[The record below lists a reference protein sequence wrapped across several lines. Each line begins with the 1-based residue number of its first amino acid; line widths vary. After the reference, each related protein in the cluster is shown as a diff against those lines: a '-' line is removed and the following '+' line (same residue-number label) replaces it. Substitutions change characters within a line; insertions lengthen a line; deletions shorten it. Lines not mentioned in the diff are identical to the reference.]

1 VTDLQS
7 STAERGA
14 DDRLLD
20 HLSSAAEMVGAR
32 RFREAEVEVL
42 RALSITPSDL
52 RGLKLLALVRF
63 KLGRLDEAR
72 ALCREIASAA
82 PRDAGV
88 RLKLGLIALKLD
100 RLDESVQELELA
112 ARLAPDDARPW
123 NYLGFAYARR
133 GERARA
139 AAAFRRAGSDAMAAE
154 MEDDAREQHANPAPA
169 APLRV
174 EVEGSG
180 ARSGSGR
187 AVISPGALP
196 STAFE
201 PAFDLSLPLSLPA
214 PDQARPGEIDAAGS
228 ALEEDRRAASEQHQR
243 EREASEAFS
252 EARPTTAEGRPVRAG
267 VPEVPPQPLVGFA
280 VAQLAPPPDSRAWLG
295 AAARLPVD
303 DGAFVRADAAV
314 ACAGRVRWEP
324 AQRRVQGRPT
334 AERLGGQSPFFRV
347 QGRGELFVAAP
358 VGRLVALHLQDDIL
372 YLREDAVVAF
382 EGTVSWEYGHIPRA
396 PIGML
401 QFRGRG
407 LVTVCVR
414 GETGAVKVSPD
425 SPVQAAARNLLGWV
439 GRVVARGGTAGPDGS
454 PGPADTGDST
464 SWPDSPVLPI
474 TCEGEGVV
482 LFEVEREREGGRSV

>member
-1 VTDLQS
+1 MTE
-7 STAERGA
+7 TPGA
-14 DDRLLD
+14 SDSGRVPDDRFLD
-20 HLSSAAEMVGAR
+20 HLSSAADMVGGR

-63 KLGRLDEAR
+63 KLGRLEESR
-72 ALCREIASAA
+72 ALCREIAAA
-82 PRDAGV
+82 LPRDAGV

-100 RLDESVQELELA
+100 RLDESVEELELS
-112 ARLAPDDARPW
+112 ARLAPDDLRPW

-154 MEDDAREQHANPAPA
+154 MESDAVEQRPERAPA
-169 APLRV
+169 APIRV
-174 EVEGSG
+174 DVEGSG
-180 ARSGSGR
+180 RGVNGSGR

-201 PAFDLSLPLSLPA
+201 PAFDLSLPV
-214 PDQARPGEIDAAGS
+214 G
-228 ALEEDRRAASEQHQR
+228 LEGGGADD
-243 EREASEAFS
+243 REAREAIA
-252 EARPTTAEGRPVRAG
+252 EAKPTTAEGRPPREGA
-267 VPEVPPQPLVGFA
+267 PQLAAEPLVGFA
-280 VAQLAPPPDSRAWLG
+280 VTQLAPPINQSSWMG
-295 AAARLPVD
+295 ASARLAVD

-334 AERLGGQSPFFRV
+334 ADRLGADQPFFRV
-347 QGRGELFVAAP
+347 QGRGELFVSAP
-358 VGRLVALHLQDDIL
+358 AGRLIPLRLEDDVL
-372 YLREDAVVAF
+372 YVREDAVVAF

-396 PIGML
+396 PLAML

-407 LVTVCVR
+407 LVTICVR
-414 GETGAVKVSPD
+414 GETGAVKVSPER
-425 SPVQAAARNLLGWV
+425 PVQASVRNLLGWV
-439 GRVVARGGTAGPDGS
+439 GRVVARGGALGADDAGPDDAGAS
-454 PGPADTGDST
+454 PI
-464 SWPDSPVLPI
+464 LPI

-482 LFEVEREREGGRSV
+482 LFEVEREGGRTV

>member
-1 VTDLQS
+1 MDAQG
-7 STAERGA
+7 STSERGS
-14 DDRLLD
+14 DDRFLD
-20 HLSSAAEMVGAR
+20 HLASAADLVGER

-42 RALSITPSDL
+42 RALSITPADL

-72 ALCREIASAA
+72 ALCREIAAAA

-100 RLDESVQELELA
+100 RVDESVQELELA
-112 ARLAPDDARPW
+112 SRLAPDDKRPW

-139 AAAFRRAGSDAMAAE
+139 AAAFRRAGSEAMAAE
-154 MEDDAREQHANPAPA
+154 LELDAVEQRPERAPA
-169 APLRV
+169 TPVRV
-174 EVEGSG
+174 DADGSG
-180 ARSGSGR
+180 ARGAYGSGR
-187 AVISPGALP
+187 AIISPGALP

-201 PAFDLSLPLSLPA
+201 PAFDLSLPLSLPPPQGEALA
-214 PDQARPGEIDAAGS
+214 PDAP
-228 ALEEDRRAASEQHQR
+228 R
-243 EREASEAFS
+243 EREGSEAFA
-252 EARPTTAEGRPVRAG
+252 EARPTTAERRSMRTGSAELPA
-267 VPEVPPQPLVGFA
+267 EPLVGFA
-280 VAQLAPPPDSRAWLG
+280 VAQLAPPLESRAWLG
-295 AAARLPVD
+295 AAARLPLD

-334 AERLGGQSPFFRV
+334 VERLGAEHPFFRV

-358 VGRLVALHLQDDIL
+358 VGRLLPLRLEDDVL
-372 YLREDAVVAF
+372 YVREDAVVAF

-396 PIGML
+396 SMGML

-407 LVTVCVR
+407 LVTLCVR
-414 GETGAVKVSPD
+414 GETGAVKVSPER
-425 SPVQAAARNLLGWV
+425 PVQAAARNLLGWV
-439 GRVVARGGTAGPDGS
+439 GRVVARGGTLGPEATPGAEAPAAS
-454 PGPADTGDST
+454 PL
-464 SWPDSPVLPI
+464 SPILPI

-482 LFEVEREREGGRSV
+482 LFEVEREREGGRSP

>member
-1 VTDLQS
+1 MTEVQ
-7 STAERGA
+7 GA
-14 DDRLLD
+14 SNPEGVSDDRILD
-20 HLSSAAEMVGAR
+20 HLASAADMVGAR

-63 KLGRLDEAR
+63 KLGRLEESR
-72 ALCREIASAA
+72 ALCREIASAL

-112 ARLAPDDARPW
+112 ARLAPDDLRPW

-133 GERARA
+133 GERGRA

-154 MEDDAREQHANPAPA
+154 MESEAVEQRPERAPA
-169 APLRV
+169 APVRV
-174 EVEGSG
+174 DTDGSG
-180 ARSGSGR
+180 ARGAYGSGR

-201 PAFDLSLPLSLPA
+201 PAFDLSLPMPLE
-214 PDQARPGEIDAAGS
+214 ARGAD
-228 ALEEDRRAASEQHQR
+228 
-243 EREASEAFS
+243 EREAREALAES
-252 EARPTTAEGRPVRAG
+252 KPTAAEGRPLRDG
-267 VPEVPPQPLVGFA
+267 LPERPAEALVGFA
-280 VAQLAPPPDSRAWLG
+280 VGQLEPPLNRASWMG
-295 AAARLPVD
+295 PAARLAVD
-303 DGAFVRADAAV
+303 DGAFVRADAAI

-324 AQRRVQGRPT
+324 AQRRAQGRPT
-334 AERLGGQSPFFRV
+334 GDRLGADKPFFRV

-358 VGRLVALHLQDDIL
+358 AGRLYPLRLDDDVL
-372 YLREDAVVAF
+372 YVREDAVVAF

-396 PIGML
+396 PLGML

-407 LVTVCVR
+407 LVTICVR
-414 GETGAVKVSPD
+414 GETGAIKVSPER
-425 SPVQAAARNLLGWV
+425 PVQVSGRNLLGWV
-439 GRVVARGGTAGPDGS
+439 GRVVARGGALGPDDAVGPEDAGVS
-454 PGPADTGDST
+454 PI
-464 SWPDSPVLPI
+464 LPI

-482 LFEVEREREGGRSV
+482 LFEVETEGGRSV